1 MHLRLLPEK
10 GKYKFRGV
18 KMEMLVT
25 KFSKGKY
32 RNEGD
37 LFAEPISAENVKL
50 MGEMIALQALR
61 TVKKF
66 DMKVAD
72 KLYIGLIKDLH
83 HMGEIDY
90 IVSDGYD
97 VAQTAICFPV
107 SVCRS
112 YRPRDL
118 RQRPQGQ
125 RNYYQT
131 CLLP

>member
-1 MHLRLLPEK
+1 
-10 GKYKFRGV
+10 
-18 KMEMLVT
+18 MEMLVT
-25 KFSKGKY
+25 KFSNGKY

-97 VAQTAICFPV
+97 VAQTAICFLYQFFGHTANEI
-107 SVCRS
+107 CGK
-112 YRPRDL
+112 DK
-118 RQRPQGQ
+118 QGKESQ
-125 RNYYQT
+125 N
-131 CLLP
+131 PK